1 MKDITNEKLFLTV
14 VEAGSFKQAAEI
26 FAMDPSLVS
35 RRMTSLE
42 KRLGVKLIERS
53 TKHSTPTEA
62 GHQYA
67 NGLKK
72 LLEEQSALENSVC
85 GTVNTPSGHLKVA
98 APHDF
103 GTEFVSSVLERMV
116 EKHPDL
122 SVELV
127 LGSQF
132 EDLKSKGIDVAVRIG
147 ELSDSSLICRRVGDV
162 PRVLVASPKYIAEK
176 GMPKAIKDL
185 ESHEFV
191 LYAKNQMDALVKIS
205 SQRVKLRGKIV
216 VNSVS
221 AIRQLLLN
229 HRGMHIGPVW
239 AFKKELAAGHLIRV
253 LPNEHF
259 QSYPL
264 HALYISRSYVP
275 AKVRVFIDS
284 LIETYGNH
292 GFE

>member
-1 MKDITNEKLFLTV
+1 MKYITNEKLFLTV
-14 VEAGSFKQAAEI
+14 VEAGSFKRASEI
-26 FAMDPSLVS
+26 FSMDPSLVS
-35 RRMTSLE
+35 RRITKLE

-67 NGLKK
+67 KGLTK
-72 LLEEQSALENSVC
+72 LLEEQAALESAVC
-85 GTVNTPSGHLKVA
+85 GTVNIPSGHLKIA

-103 GTEFVSSVLERMV
+103 GNEFVSPVLEKMT
-116 EKHPDL
+116 EQYPDL
-122 SVELV
+122 TVELV
-127 LGSQF
+127 LGSHY

-147 ELSDSSLICRRVGDV
+147 ELSDSSLVCRRVGDV
-162 PRVLVASPKYIAEK
+162 PRVLVASPQYLANK
-176 GMPKAIKDL
+176 GLPKTIKDL
-185 ESHEFV
+185 ESQEFV
-191 LYAKNQMDALVKIS
+191 FYAKNQMDAQAKIGLQS
-205 SQRVKLRGKIV
+205 VKLSGKFV

-229 HRGMHIGPVW
+229 HRGMHIGPIW
-239 AFKKELAAGHLIRV
+239 AFKKELDSGHLVKV

-259 QSYPL
+259 TSYPL

-284 LIETYGNH
+284 LIERYGNH